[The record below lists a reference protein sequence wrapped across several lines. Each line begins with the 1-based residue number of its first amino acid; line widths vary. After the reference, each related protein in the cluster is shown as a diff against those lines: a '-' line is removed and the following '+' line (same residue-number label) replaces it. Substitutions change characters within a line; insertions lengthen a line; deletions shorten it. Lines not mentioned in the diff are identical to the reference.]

1 MKTLVLSV
9 VALSLTACATV
20 TTGVE
25 QVKCS
30 TFVPKAWAE
39 RIAGEPLPDLTH
51 LDDLYA
57 SPDANNQLLA
67 RELEKREWMKWG
79 TGNAFR
85 LSISQ
90 SRTDDTLE
98 IIRNCEANVERAIGK
113 IEKRWYEFWR

>member
-1 MKTLVLSV
+1 MKVFVLAIVSL
-9 VALSLTACATV
+9 ALGSCATV
-20 TTGVE
+20 TTEVDPP
-25 QVKCS
+25 KCS

-39 RIAGEPLPDLTH
+39 KIAGEPLPDLTH
-51 LDDLYA
+51 LDELY
-57 SPDANNQLLA
+57 SSSDKDKQILA

-98 IIRNCEANVERAIGK
+98 IIRNCETNVEKAVRRINK
-113 IEKRWYEFWR
+113 KWYEFWR

>member
-1 MKTLVLSV
+1 MRYLILAAA
-9 VALSLTACATV
+9 ALALTGCATV
-20 TTGVE
+20 TTEVD

-39 RIAGEPLPDLTH
+39 KIAGEPLPDLTH
-51 LDDLYA
+51 LDELYA
-57 SPDANNQLLA
+57 SSDPAKQILA

-98 IIRNCEANVERAIGK
+98 IIRNCETNIETAIRK
-113 IEKRWYEFWR
+113 INKKWWEFWR

>member
-1 MKTLVLSV
+1 MRALLLAACLLVSG
-9 VALSLTACATV
+9 CATV
-20 TTGVE
+20 TAEVD

-51 LDDLYA
+51 LDELYA
-57 SPDANNQLLA
+57 SEDPARQLLA

-85 LSISQ
+85 LSIAQ

-98 IIRNCEANVERAIGK
+98 IIRNCENNVERAIRK
-113 IEKRWYEFWR
+113 INKRWYEFWR